1 MRKLGTAAE
10 RREQIRAAA
19 SAAFAE
25 AGLHGV
31 SVDQIARSIDI
42 SEAYVFRLF
51 GSKRALFIDVA
62 TTAFDAMTSL
72 MAAAA
77 GEATG
82 VDALMRMGEEYK
94 AQLAD
99 RQRLLLQ
106 MQAFAAC
113 GDPEVL
119 EAVRAAFGRLWTR
132 AGQISGLSPLQVK
145 TFIAFGMLLNIMAAM
160 DARDL
165 PVSWAEQATVP
176 VPAAL
181 YQTPSGGM
189 TPLDPPLSRGG
200 ISP

>member
-31 SVDQIARSIDI
+31 SVDQIARSIGI

-51 GSKRALFIDVA
+51 GSKRALFIDVV
-62 TTAFDAMTSL
+62 TTAFDTMTNL
-72 MAAAA
+72 MATAA
-77 GEATG
+77 GDATG

-99 RQRLLLQ
+99 RQRLQLQ
-106 MQAFAAC
+106 LQAFAAC

-119 EAVRAAFGRLWTR
+119 FAVRAAFGRVWTR

-145 TFIAFGMLLNIMAAM
+145 TFMAFGTLLNIVAAM
-160 DARDL
+160 DADEL

-176 VPAAL
+176 IPAAL
-181 YQTPSGGM
+181 YAGVPVESPADSGG
-189 TPLDPPLSRGG
+189 
-200 ISP
+200 I

>member
-1 MRKLGTAAE
+1 VRKLGTAAE

-31 SVDQIARSIDI
+31 SVDQIARSIGI

-51 GSKRALFIDVA
+51 GSKRALFIEVV
-62 TTAFDAMTSL
+62 TSAFDTMTSL

-77 GEATG
+77 ADSDG

-106 MQAFAAC
+106 LQAFAAC

-119 EAVRAAFGRLWTR
+119 LAVRAAFGRLWTR

-145 TFIAFGMLLNIMAAM
+145 TFMAFGTLLNIVAAM
-160 DARDL
+160 DADEL
-165 PVSWAEQATVP
+165 AVSWAEEATDA

-181 YQTPSGGM
+181 YAGVPVETPADSGG
-189 TPLDPPLSRGG
+189 L
-200 ISP
+200 

>member
-1 MRKLGTAAE
+1 VRKLGTAAE

-31 SVDQIARSIDI
+31 SVDQIARSIGI

-51 GSKRALFIDVA
+51 GSKRALFIEVV
-62 TTAFDAMTSL
+62 TSAFDTMTSL
-72 MAAAA
+72 MVSAAAD
-77 GEATG
+77 TSG
-82 VDALMRMGEEYK
+82 VDALMRMGEEYQ

-106 MQAFAAC
+106 LQAFAAC
-113 GDPEVL
+113 ADPEVL
-119 EAVRAAFGRLWTR
+119 LAVRAAFGRLWTR

-145 TFIAFGMLLNIMAAM
+145 TFMAFGTLLNIVAAM
-160 DARDL
+160 DADEL
-165 PVSWAEQATVP
+165 PVSWAEEATDA

-181 YQTPSGGM
+181 YAGVPVETPADSGG
-189 TPLDPPLSRGG
+189 
-200 ISP
+200 I

>member
-10 RREQIRAAA
+10 RREQIRVAAA
-19 SAAFAE
+19 AAFAE

-51 GSKRALFIDVA
+51 GSKRALFIDVV
-62 TTAFDAMTSL
+62 TTAFDTMASL
-72 MAAAA
+72 MTAAA

-82 VDALMRMGEEYK
+82 VDALTRRGAEYK
-94 AQLAD
+94 IQLAD

-113 GDPEVL
+113 GDPAVL
-119 EAVRAAFGRLWTR
+119 DAVRAAFGRLWTR
-132 AGQISGLSPLQVK
+132 AGEISGLSPLQVK
-145 TFIAFGMLLNIMAAM
+145 TFIAYGTLLNIVAAL
-160 DARDL
+160 DAGGL
-165 PVSWAEQATVP
+165 PVPWAAEATIP

-181 YQTPSGGM
+181 YEGLPVQSPVDSGA
-189 TPLDPPLSRGG
+189 S
-200 ISP
+200 

>member
-1 MRKLGTAAE
+1 VRKLGTAAE

-51 GSKRALFIDVA
+51 GSKRALFIDVV
-62 TTAFDAMTSL
+62 TTAFDTQTSL

-77 GEATG
+77 GGATG
-82 VDALMRMGEEYK
+82 IEALARMGEEYQ

-113 GDPEVL
+113 GDPAVL
-119 EAVRAAFGRLWTR
+119 IAVRAAFGRLWAR
-132 AGQISGLSPLQVK
+132 AGEISGLSPLQVK
-145 TFIAFGMLLNIMAAM
+145 TFMAFGTLLTIMAAL
-160 DARDL
+160 DAGGL

-176 VPAAL
+176 VPAEL
-181 YQTPSGGM
+181 YEGVPVE
-189 TPLDPPLSRGG
+189 
-200 ISP
+200 SPADRAV

>member
-51 GSKRALFIDVA
+51 GSKRALFIDVV
-62 TTAFDAMTSL
+62 TTAFDTMTNL
-72 MAAAA
+72 MATAA
-77 GEATG
+77 GDATG

-99 RQRLLLQ
+99 RQRLQLQ
-106 MQAFAAC
+106 LQAFAAC

-119 EAVRAAFGRLWTR
+119 FAVRAAFGRMWTR

-145 TFIAFGMLLNIMAAM
+145 TFMAFGTLLNIVAAM
-160 DARDL
+160 DAGAL
-165 PVSWAEQATVP
+165 PVSWAEEATDP

-181 YQTPSGGM
+181 YRSGGM
-189 TPLDPPLSRGG
+189 TPLDPPLARGAT
-200 ISP
+200 SP

>member
-51 GSKRALFIDVA
+51 GSKRALFIEVV
-62 TTAFDAMTSL
+62 TSAFDTMTSL

-77 GEATG
+77 ADTTG

-94 AQLAD
+94 VQLAD

-119 EAVRAAFGRLWTR
+119 YAVRAAFGRLWTR

-145 TFIAFGMLLNIMAAM
+145 TFMAFGTLLNIVAAM
-160 DARDL
+160 DAGAL
-165 PVSWAEQATVP
+165 PVSWAEEATDP

-181 YQTPSGGM
+181 YEGIPVGSPADSGG
-189 TPLDPPLSRGG
+189 
-200 ISP
+200 I

>member
-10 RREQIRAAA
+10 RREQIRVAA

-42 SEAYVFRLF
+42 SEAYVFRLV
-51 GSKRALFIDVA
+51 GSKRALFIDVV
-62 TTAFDAMTSL
+62 TTAFDTMASL
-72 MAAAA
+72 MTAAA

-82 VDALMRMGEEYK
+82 VDALTRMGEEYK
-94 AQLAD
+94 IQLAD

-113 GDPEVL
+113 GDPAVL
-119 EAVRAAFGRLWTR
+119 DAVRAAFGRLWTQ
-132 AGQISGLSPLQVK
+132 AGEISGLSPLQVK
-145 TFIAFGMLLNIMAAM
+145 TFIAYGTLLNIVAAL
-160 DARDL
+160 DAGGL
-165 PVSWAEQATVP
+165 PVPWAEEATIP

-181 YQTPSGGM
+181 YEGLPVQSPVDSGA
-189 TPLDPPLSRGG
+189 S
-200 ISP
+200 

>member
-51 GSKRALFIDVA
+51 GSKRALFIDVV
-62 TTAFDAMTSL
+62 TTAFDTMTNL
-72 MAAAA
+72 MATAA
-77 GEATG
+77 GDATG

-99 RQRLLLQ
+99 RQRLQLQ
-106 MQAFAAC
+106 LQAFAAC
-113 GDPEVL
+113 GDQEVL
-119 EAVRAAFGRLWTR
+119 FAVRAAFGRLWTR

-145 TFIAFGMLLNIMAAM
+145 TFMAFGTLLNIVAAM
-160 DARDL
+160 DAGAL
-165 PVSWAEQATVP
+165 PVSWAEEATDP

-181 YQTPSGGM
+181 YAGVPVESPADSGG
-189 TPLDPPLSRGG
+189 L
-200 ISP
+200 

>member
-31 SVDQIARSIDI
+31 SVDQIARSIGI

-51 GSKRALFIDVA
+51 GSKRALFIEVV
-62 TTAFDAMTSL
+62 TSAFDTMTSL
-72 MAAAA
+72 MVSAAAD
-77 GEATG
+77 TSG
-82 VDALMRMGEEYK
+82 VDALMRMGEEYQ

-106 MQAFAAC
+106 LQAFAAC
-113 GDPEVL
+113 ADPEVL
-119 EAVRAAFGRLWTR
+119 LAVRAAFGRLWTR

-145 TFIAFGMLLNIMAAM
+145 TFMAFGTLLNIVAAM
-160 DARDL
+160 DADEL
-165 PVSWAEQATVP
+165 PVSWAEEATDA

-181 YQTPSGGM
+181 YAGVPVETPADSGG
-189 TPLDPPLSRGG
+189 
-200 ISP
+200 I

>member
-1 MRKLGTAAE
+1 VRKLGTAAE

-25 AGLHGV
+25 SGLHGV

-51 GSKRALFIDVA
+51 GSKRALFIDVV
-62 TTAFDAMTSL
+62 TTAFDTMTSL

-82 VDALMRMGEEYK
+82 VDALMRMGEEYQ
-94 AQLAD
+94 AQLAG

-106 MQAFAAC
+106 TQAFAAC
-113 GDPEVL
+113 GDPVVL
-119 EAVRAAFGRLWTR
+119 EAVRAAFGRLWAR
-132 AGQISGLSPLQVK
+132 AGEISGLSPLQVK
-145 TFIAFGMLLNIMAAM
+145 TFIAFGTLHNILAAM
-160 DARDL
+160 DADGL

-181 YQTPSGGM
+181 YRPGEM
-189 TPLDPPLSRGG
+189 TVLDPPLSRSGTSG
-200 ISP
+200 